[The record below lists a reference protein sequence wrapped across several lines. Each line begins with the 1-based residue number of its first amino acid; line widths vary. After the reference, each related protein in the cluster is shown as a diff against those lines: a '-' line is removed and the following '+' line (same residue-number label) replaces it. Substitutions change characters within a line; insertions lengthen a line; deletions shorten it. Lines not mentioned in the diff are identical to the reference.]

1 MSSVVPGSARRRAA
15 RPAQQRSTPR
25 TIIGWTIV
33 GGFLV
38 LVGLF
43 LFGYLTTTVPPPSSF
58 ATAQTSIFT
67 YADGKSELGRVGTL
81 NRIDVPLSAVPL
93 GVRRAVLAAEDRKY
107 YEEPG
112 VSVQGIARALWA
124 NIRGGGITQG
134 GSTITQQYAKNAY
147 LTKARTFTRKVR
159 EIFIS
164 IKLDRTR
171 SKDEILRDYLNTIY
185 FGRGA
190 YGISTASQAYFGK
203 PVAGLDV
210 AQGAVLA
217 AAIQAPSRYDP
228 LKNPTAAR
236 ARWHYVID
244 GMVAEQWLSPSR
256 AAGLRFPTVRK
267 PTTRN
272 ALGGPNGHLVTAVQ
286 AELDAQGFDEDRLS
300 ASGYRVVTTID
311 RRLQS
316 AAATAMADQLG
327 TRANPVG
334 ALAAV
339 VPSTGAIVAMYGG
352 RDYTGTQ
359 PAAQINLAT
368 NARPPGSSFKPYTL
382 ATALADGVSLR
393 TEYRGTSPLVL
404 PGWGSTGN
412 LVRNDSGEQCPRCD
426 LIRAT
431 ALSVNTVFA
440 QLVLQVGPQN
450 VARLAKAAGV
460 TAPLADSDGFVPPSI
475 TLGTRSVSPLDQAAG
490 YATFAAQGVHVAP
503 HLVAKVLDS
512 AGHAV
517 YTAKPTRTRAFSADV
532 AADATYAMTK
542 VVSYGTGTRA
552 RLDDGRP
559 VAGKTGT
566 TTNNTDAW
574 FVGFTPQLS
583 AAVWLGNVDNAPLTN
598 VPGYSGGIYGG
609 QLPAEIWKA
618 FLSAAMDGQPVKDF
632 PDPVFGGSTSSG
644 LPPPP
649 PSPSPSL
656 TPTPSSPTPSS
667 PTPSAGSA
675 SATAPPPASPGSST
689 PKRSV
694 SPRPSLSRSRPPSP
708 AGPTQP
714 GASSATPATSSPP

>member
-1 MSSVVPGSARRRAA
+1 M
-15 RPAQQRSTPR
+15 
-25 TIIGWTIV
+25 
-33 GGFLV
+33 GGFLL

-67 YADGKSELGRVGTL
+67 FADGTSELGRVGTL
-81 NRIDVPLSAVPL
+81 NRIDVPLSEVPL

-107 YEEPG
+107 YDEPG

-147 LTKARTFTRKVR
+147 LTKERTFTRKLR

-171 SKDEILRDYLNTIY
+171 TKDEILRDYLNTIY

-203 PVAGLDV
+203 PVADLDV

-228 LKNPTAAR
+228 LKNPAAAR
-236 ARWHYVID
+236 ARWQYVIN
-244 GMVAEQWLSPSR
+244 GMVAEQWLSASQ

-286 AELDAQGFDEDRLS
+286 AELDAHGFDEDRLA
-300 ASGYRVVTTID
+300 ASGYRVITTVD

-316 AAATAMADQLG
+316 AAVAAMTDRLG

-368 NARPPGSSFKPYTL
+368 NPRQPGSSFKPYTL
-382 ATALADGVSLR
+382 AAALADGVSLR

-412 LVRNDSGEQCPRCD
+412 LVRNDSGEQCLRCD
-426 LIRAT
+426 LVRAT

-460 TAPLADSDGFVPPSI
+460 TAALAGSDGFVPPSI

-503 HLVAKVLDS
+503 HLVAKVVDA

-618 FLSAAMDGQPVKDF
+618 FLTAALRGQPVKNF
-632 PDPVFGGSTSSG
+632 PDPVFGGSTSGG
-644 LPPPP
+644 LPPPA
-649 PSPSPSL
+649 PSPSP
-656 TPTPSSPTPSS
+656 TPTPSSPA
-667 PTPSAGSA
+667 PSASSA
-675 SATAPPPASPGSST
+675 SATASPPASPGSST

-694 SPRPSLSRSRPPSP
+694 SPRPSRSRSRPPSP
-708 AGPTQP
+708 AGPTP
-714 GASSATPATSSPP
+714 PAASSATPATPATPATSSPP